1 MKRIVTCVVAFVFLL
16 TLSISPVSAAQPA
29 SPDKS
34 VACVKAENRI
44 ARMVQRDAP
53 AKKIAVAVKRA
64 GKICGTGAKP
74 VVTPTPSPTPTPT
87 AAPEV
92 TPDVAGLPAGWQKD
106 MLRQV
111 NVLRAGIGVAPL
123 KLCAPIST
131 AAQKYATLMAD
142 TGHFAH
148 QGPDGRAAG
157 DRIVSA
163 GYNWRTYGENIA
175 WNQVD
180 VTDVMQA
187 WIGSLG
193 HYKNL
198 VNKSFDH
205 VGFGGSASSDGEI
218 SWVQNFGS
226 GGAC

>member
-1 MKRIVTCVVAFVFLL
+1 MKRIVTCLVASVFLL
-16 TLSISPVSAAQPA
+16 TLSISPVPAAQPA

-34 VACVKAENRI
+34 VACVKAEKKI

-74 VVTPTPSPTPTPT
+74 AVTLTPSPTPTPSAT
-87 AAPEV
+87 AGV
-92 TPDVAGLPAGWQKD
+92 TLDVAALPAGWQKD

-111 NVLRAGIGVAPL
+111 NVLRAGIGAGPL
-123 KLCAPIST
+123 KLCAPIAK

-142 TGHFAH
+142 TGHYDH
-148 QGPDGRAAG
+148 RGPDGRSPWDRMDAAG
-157 DRIVSA
+157 
-163 GYNWRTYGENIA
+163 YEWRAAAENIA
-175 WNQVD
+175 RGQVD

-187 WIGSLG
+187 WIGSSG

-218 SWVQNFGS
+218 SWVQNFGA
-226 GGAC
+226 GGKC